1 VLEEGTRPSD
11 AYTGSNFLT
20 AGYVMGNLPA
30 GKFDLTAG
38 VRLENNVQKIN
49 TISVDGPIE
58 VNNSIL
64 SILPSLNTA
73 YNISDR
79 SLVRLAYSRS
89 VNRPEFRELAPFLY
103 YDFELEQGVQGN
115 PNLRTATIDN
125 VDLRW
130 EMYPNPG
137 EAISLGVFYKAFNDP
152 IESILLL
159 TTEAPQ
165 STYGNAD
172 QASAYGVELEFKK
185 SLSSLGVSRF
195 LRNTT
200 VNVNTSFIFS
210 EVDLGSKA
218 TAQQQ
223 VRQLQGQSPYLI
235 NTGLYYNDD
244 DKRFAVSA
252 AYNIFGPRIFAVGD
266 VNFPSIYELPRHS
279 LDLQLSKQFGKL
291 ETKLN
296 IQNLLNA
303 KYRFF
308 QDTDVDNKIDTQGG
322 RDASILAYTVGQ
334 QISLSVGYKISR

>member
-1 VLEEGTRPSD
+1 MGT
-11 AYTGSNFLT
+11 
-20 AGYVMGNLPA
+20 LPA
-30 GKFDLTAG
+30 GKFDFTAG
-38 VRLENNVQKIN
+38 VRLENNVQKLN
-49 TISVDGPIE
+49 TISVDGPVE
-58 VNNSIL
+58 VNNPIL
-64 SILPSLNTA
+64 SILPSVNMA
-73 YNISDR
+73 YNVTDR
-79 SLVRLAYSRS
+79 SLFRLAYSRT

-115 PNLRTATIDN
+115 PNLKTATIDN

-130 EMYPNPG
+130 EIYPNPG
-137 EAISLGVFYKAFNDP
+137 EAISLGMFYKSFNDP

-172 QASAYGVELEFKK
+172 MASAYGVELEFKK

-195 LRNTT
+195 LRNTSI
-200 VNVNTSFIFS
+200 NMNASFIFS
-210 EVDLGSKA
+210 EVDLGAQA

-223 VRQLQGQSPYLI
+223 VRQLQGQSPYLV
-235 NTGLYYNDD
+235 NAGAYYNDD
-244 DKRFAVSA
+244 IKRFAVSV

-279 LDLQLSKQFGKL
+279 LDLQFSKQFGKL

-296 IQNLLNA
+296 IQNLVDA
-303 KYRFF
+303 KYRFY
-308 QDTDVDNKIDTQGG
+308 QDTDVNNKINTQGG

-334 QISLSVGYKISR
+334 QISLSLGYKISR